1 MCTCIAY
8 KNKDFY
14 FGRNLD
20 LDCSFGEQVVVTPRN
35 FSLEFRNTEWE
46 NRHYAMIGMAS
57 ADDRFPLYA
66 EAVNEKGLCM
76 AGLNFPGN
84 AYYQK
89 AAGAGLELASFEVIP
104 WLLGKCSSVSEAAG
118 YLEEMRIVDTAF
130 AQEMPPAPL
139 HWMLADREKC
149 LVLEAVREGLKV
161 YDNPIGV
168 LTNNPPFDYHRM
180 NLNNYLGLSAGNP
193 ENRFSDGLQLKTYAQ
208 GMGGMG
214 LPGDAS
220 SASRFIR
227 AAFLKWNSV
236 APEKEEAN
244 VSQFFHILDSVAM
257 VRGAVVTEAGTYDIT
272 TYSCCVNAETGAYY
286 YKTYDDSRVRR
297 VDLFQ
302 TDPEDSDLCFFHGQP
317 FDQFHNHWPLPPVR

>member
-20 LDCSFGEQVVVTPRN
+20 LDCSFREQVVVTPRN

-46 NRHYAMIGMAS
+46 KRHYAMIGMAS

-168 LTNNPPFDYHRM
+168 LTNNPPFPFHQM
-180 NLNNYLGLSAGNP
+180 NLNRYQGLSPLPA
-193 ENRFSDGLQLKTYAQ
+193 ENHFCSAAPLEVFGQ
-208 GMGGMG
+208 GMGAIG

-220 SASRFIR
+220 PTSRYVK
-227 AAFLKWNSV
+227 AAFHKLNSQEG
-236 APEKEEAN
+236 ATEEERI
-244 VSQFFHILDSVAM
+244 SQFFHLLDSVSM
-257 VRGAVVTEAGTYDIT
+257 VRGSVVTAEGRCDIT
-272 TYSCCVNAETGAYY
+272 TYSCCASAEKGIYY
-286 YKTYDDSRVRR
+286 YKTYENSRISAVR
-297 VDLFQ
+297 LFGENPDTQ
-302 TDPEDSDLCFFHGQP
+302 ELKIFPLCKEQDIRFQ
-317 FDQFHNHWPLPPVR
+317 N

>member
-1 MCTCIAY
+1 MCTCITY

-20 LDCSFGEQVVVTPRN
+20 IDCSFGEQVVVTPRN
-35 FSLEFRNTEWE
+35 FSLEFRNTQQEKW
-46 NRHYAMIGMAS
+46 HYAMIGMAS

-89 AAGAGLELASFEVIP
+89 AEGRGLEIASFEVIP
-104 WLLGKCSSVSEAAG
+104 WILGRCSSVAEAER
-118 YLEEMRIVDTAF
+118 YLGEMRIVDTAF
-130 AQEMPPAPL
+130 AEKMPPAPL
-139 HWMLADREKC
+139 HWMLADKEKC

-161 YDNPIGV
+161 YENPVGV

-180 NLNNYLGLSAGNP
+180 NLNNYLGLSAENP
-193 ENRFSDGLQLKTYAQ
+193 ENRFAEDLELKTYAQ
-208 GMGGMG
+208 GMGGIG

-227 AAFLKWNSV
+227 AAFLKWNSE
-236 APEKEEAN
+236 APEEEKAN

-257 VRGAVVTEAGTYDIT
+257 GRGAGVTEAGTYDIT
-272 TYSCCVNAETGAYY
+272 TYSCCINAATGAYY

-297 VDLFQ
+297 TDLSQ
-302 TDPEDSDLCFFHGQP
+302 ADPEGSVLCFFH
-317 FDQFHNHWPLPPVR
+317 